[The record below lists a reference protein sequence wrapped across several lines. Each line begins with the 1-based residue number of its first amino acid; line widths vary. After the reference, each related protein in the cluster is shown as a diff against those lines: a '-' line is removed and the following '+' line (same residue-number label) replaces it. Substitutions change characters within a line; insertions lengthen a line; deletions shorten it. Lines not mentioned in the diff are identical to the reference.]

1 LVITF
6 FIALVSF
13 FQFKTKG
20 GSQLKEYCTNL
31 TKEDCRRQT
40 GSFVACDKVSVD
52 VLLGFPALIISLLFE
67 EKKAHTTINA
77 INFIRKQFV
86 H

>member
-1 LVITF
+1 MLLTFLLSHF
-6 FIALVSF
+6 FIPLVSF

-40 GSFVACDKVSVD
+40 GSFVACDKVSVN
-52 VLLGFPALIISLLFE
+52 VLGFPALIISLLFE
-67 EKKAHTTINA
+67 EKKSTH
-77 INFIRKQFV
+77 
-86 H
+86 HD